1 MTAERPTLDAAREVL
16 RARFGFPDFRPGQE
30 RAVAS
35 VLAGRD
41 TLVVL
46 PTGGGKS
53 ICYQVPA
60 LVLPGLTVV
69 VSPLISLMKDQVD
82 APTARGFPAPFLNS
96 TLTSAEVSQR
106 MTRVVSREIKMLY
119 VAPERF
125 DF

>member
-1 MTAERPTLDAAREVL
+1 MSDTLGSAIAPPPLDAARAPP

-30 RAVAS
+30 RAVTS

-53 ICYQVPA
+53 VCYQVPA
-60 LVLPGLTVV
+60 LLLPGLTVV

-82 APTARGFPAPFLNS
+82 ALTARGIPATFVNS
-96 TLTSAEVSQR
+96 TLSQPEVTDR
-106 MTRVVSREIKMLY
+106 MARVARGEVKMLY
-119 VAPERF
+119 
-125 DF
+125 